1 MLDGVTDTAWVGTG
15 LAAGVWSFKGEALNG
30 AGLGEA
36 SEMVTVPVAAA
47 LAA

>member
-1 MLDGVTDTAWVGTG
+1 
-15 LAAGVWSFKGEALNG
+15 VWSFKGEALNG

-36 SEMVTVPVAAA
+36 SVTFTLPVAAA